1 MKIAFYISSL
11 GTSGGAER
19 ALVGLANKMAAA
31 NDVTLIVER
40 GKREQSAYKICDKVA
55 HVNLQDYF
63 VKIPF
68 RRIALLLT
76 TRKIVKQINPDVV
89 VSFLAMSNI
98 RLLASGI
105 YNNYPVVVCERN
117 DPKSDPS
124 SKKKRKIRDK
134 LYKHAS
140 LIVVQ
145 TDEVK
150 MYFQRLGYKNIDVIP
165 NFVNTIPFAE
175 VERTKTFMT
184 AGRLTNQKNQKWLI
198 DAFIKSQLNKRGY
211 QLVIYGNGE
220 LKEELLT
227 FIHEN
232 QAEHY
237 VKLHPNVPNILEE
250 MNKCYCFVLPSL
262 YEGMPNALMEAM
274 SMSLP
279 CISTDCPC
287 GGPRSLITNGVNG
300 ILVDLYDTE
309 GLISAMQ
316 SIANNTE
323 LAKTLGQ
330 EAFKIRESN
339 SIENITML
347 WEKSMQS
354 VI

>member
-19 ALVGLANKMAAA
+19 ALVGLANKLAVE
-31 NDVTLIVER
+31 NDITLIAER
-40 GKREQSAYKICDKVA
+40 GKREQSAYEISDKVA
-55 HVNLQDYF
+55 YVNLQDHL
-63 VKIPF
+63 VKMPF
-68 RRIALLLT
+68 RRMALLIT
-76 TRKIVKQINPDVV
+76 IRKIIKQINPDVV

-105 YNNYPVVVCERN
+105 YSHYPVVVCERN
-117 DPKSDPS
+117 DPKSDPGS
-124 SKKKRKIRDK
+124 EKKRKLRDK

-140 LIVVQ
+140 LIVGQ

-150 MYFQRLGYKNIDVIP
+150 RYFQQLGYRNVDVIP
-165 NFVNTIPFAE
+165 NFVNTIPFVE
-175 VERTKTFMT
+175 VERTKTFVT

-198 DAFIKSQLNKRGY
+198 EAFIKSQLSQRGY

-220 LKEELLT
+220 LQEELLT
-227 FIHEN
+227 FIREN
-232 QAEHY
+232 EAEHY
-237 VKLHPNVPNILEE
+237 VKLHPAVSNILEE
-250 MNKCYCFVLPSL
+250 MNKCCCFILPSL

-274 SMSLP
+274 SMGLP

-287 GGPRSLITNGVNG
+287 GGPKSLITNGVNG
-300 ILVDLYDTE
+300 LLIDVCDTD
-309 GLISAMQ
+309 GLISAML
-316 SIANNTE
+316 SIADNAE
-323 LAKTLGQ
+323 MARALGQ

-339 SIENITML
+339 SIENIAML
-347 WEKSMQS
+347 WEKSIQS